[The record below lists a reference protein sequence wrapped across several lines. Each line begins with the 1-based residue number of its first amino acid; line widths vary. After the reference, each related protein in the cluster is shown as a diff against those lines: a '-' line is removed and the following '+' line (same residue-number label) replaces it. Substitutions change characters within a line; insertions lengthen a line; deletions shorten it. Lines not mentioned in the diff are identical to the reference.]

1 MYRHLLST
9 GLFVVVV
16 VRSDNRFLLI
26 QEVMGN
32 RPWYFPAGRVE
43 PGETFVAAA
52 KRETLEEAGIPIIL
66 EGILRI
72 QHLPQPNGQSRI
84 GVFFLARPEGNT
96 PPKSKPDH
104 ESLGAKWFTLTEL
117 EQLPLR
123 TKLVKPI
130 ISDVLTQAKVYPLQL
145 IIPEGNFSTVSDIKS

>member
-1 MYRHLLST
+1 MFRNPIST
-9 GLFVVVV
+9 RLFVVVV

-72 QHLPQPNGQSRI
+72 QHFPHPTGQSRI

-96 PPKSKPDH
+96 PPKTKPDH
-104 ESLGAKWFTLTEL
+104 ESLGAKWFTLTEV

-123 TKLVKPI
+123 TKFVKPI
-130 ISDVLTQAKVYPLQL
+130 IAEVLTEVAVYPLQL
-145 IIPEGNFSTVSDIKS
+145 ILPEGNFSKVTEI

>member
-1 MYRHLLST
+1 MFRNPIST
-9 GLFVVVV
+9 RLFVVVV

-32 RPWYFPAGRVE
+32 RPWYFPGGRVE

-72 QHLPQPNGQSRI
+72 QHLPHPTGQSRI

-96 PPKSKPDH
+96 PPKTKPDH
-104 ESLGAKWFTLTEL
+104 ESLGAKWFTLTEV

-123 TKLVKPI
+123 TKFVKPI
-130 ISDVLTQAKVYPLQL
+130 IAEVLTEGAVYPLQL
-145 IIPEGNFSTVSDIKS
+145 ILPEGNFIGLGNR